1 MAVLG
6 LLAAGTALTS
16 VPEPAAAQLPNPF
29 GVLRAITRPLGGV
42 FRGPRMSRRHY
53 YSRRASRNRGPAVV
67 QAQPPAAAGA
77 AVAGAA
83 AAGTAAATVGA
94 PTAEAKPVETKSV
107 DQKAPAIE
115 TQAEKAAPAT
125 AQASPAQPAADAQV
139 PLPVPAPEK
148 STVANVPPPSKDS
161 TPSPAEATKL
171 APSGQERSGQERSG
185 QETASKDTAA
195 KDSFATGN
203 KPVPPAGPAP
213 QATAVPAVAVTQP
226 ATPAPP
232 AAPTTI
238 ATVPEAPATA
248 PPTATA
254 APQTPPPPVA
264 VRAASHQHNA
274 ALTRTAEPQNADTPT
289 TATANPAAQPQ
300 RPQNRLGLAGPLAW
314 PTAFEDAIGF
324 TLWPGE
330 YGERLRG
337 HGIGDVMSVAMV
349 SSRDLVARVRGSL
362 AMRSESKD
370 DANVGVVCSI
380 DPAAEQW
387 PASQIEQSLQLN
399 DKQRDALKQLKTAFS
414 EAAANI
420 KSSCRDEPSIAP
432 VERLRAMQG
441 TLWAVHD
448 ALQSLRGPLAKF
460 FDTLSDEQRQKF
472 AAPASAQTDPR
483 SMRPAQIAQLCGAP
497 PATGRQARAAEEQ
510 LSLNKT
516 QRASLDAFQKKAGEM
531 GQFLMAS
538 CLKPVAS
545 TPVERIDA
553 AADRLTAVI
562 FAASS
567 VNLALNDFYNQL
579 NEQQKSKFNAA
590 LR

>member
-1 MAVLG
+1 M
-6 LLAAGTALTS
+6 
-16 VPEPAAAQLPNPF
+16 
-29 GVLRAITRPLGGV
+29 
-42 FRGPRMSRRHY
+42 
-53 YSRRASRNRGPAVV
+53 V
-67 QAQPPAAAGA
+67 QTQPPAVAGA

-83 AAGTAAATVGA
+83 AAGTAAAVAGSSA
-94 PTAEAKPVETKSV
+94 AEAKPA
-107 DQKAPAIE
+107 DQKSPATE

-125 AQASPAQPAADAQV
+125 AQASPPQPEADSPV

-148 STVANVPPPSKDS
+148 SAAANVAPPPKDS
-161 TPSPAEATKL
+161 TPSPTDAAKP
-171 APSGQERSGQERSG
+171 APSGQD
-185 QETASKDTAA
+185 TAAKDAAA
-195 KDSFATGN
+195 KDSFAAVS
-203 KPVPPAGPAP
+203 KPAQPAP
-213 QATAVPAVAVTQP
+213 QATAVPVAAAQP
-226 ATPAPP
+226 AAPP
-232 AAPTTI
+232 AAATA

-248 PPTATA
+248 APTVAA

-264 VRAASHQHNA
+264 ARAANQQRNA
-274 ALTRTAEPQNADTPT
+274 ALTRSAEQNADTPT
-289 TATANPAAQPQ
+289 TATANSAGQPQ

-314 PTAFEDAIGF
+314 PTAFEDSIGF

-349 SSRDLVARVRGSL
+349 SSRDLINRVRGSL

-370 DANVGVVCSI
+370 DANAGVVCNI
-380 DPAAEQW
+380 DPATEQW

-420 KSSCRDEPSIAP
+420 KSSCRDEASIAP
-432 VERLRAMQG
+432 IERLRAMQG

-448 ALQSLRGPLAKF
+448 ALQGLRGPLAKF
-460 FDTLSDEQRQKF
+460 YDSLTDEQRQKF
-472 AAPASAQTDPR
+472 AAPASAQADPR

-510 LSLNKT
+510 LNLDKT
-516 QRASLDAFQKKAGEM
+516 QRASLEAFQKKAGEM

-567 VNLALNDFYNQL
+567 VSLALNDFYNQL

>member
-1 MAVLG
+1 
-6 LLAAGTALTS
+6 
-16 VPEPAAAQLPNPF
+16 VPSP
-29 GVLRAITRPLGGV
+29 
-42 FRGPRMSRRHY
+42 
-53 YSRRASRNRGPAVV
+53 
-67 QAQPPAAAGA
+67 
-77 AVAGAA
+77 VA
-83 AAGTAAATVGA
+83 
-94 PTAEAKPVETKSV
+94 
-107 DQKAPAIE
+107 
-115 TQAEKAAPAT
+115 
-125 AQASPAQPAADAQV
+125 
-139 PLPVPAPEK
+139 APEK
-148 STVANVPPPSKDS
+148 SAVANVAPSPKDT
-161 TPSPAEATKL
+161 TPSPAEAAKL
-171 APSGQERSGQERSG
+171 APSGQE
-185 QETASKDTAA
+185 AAAKDTAA
-195 KDSFATGN
+195 KDSFAAVS
-203 KPVPPAGPAP
+203 KPAP
-213 QATAVPAVAVTQP
+213 QGTAVPVAAAQP
-226 ATPAPP
+226 AAPP
-232 AAPTTI
+232 AATTA
-238 ATVPEAPATA
+238 ATAPEAPATA
-248 PPTATA
+248 APTVAAT
-254 APQTPPPPVA
+254 PQTPPPPVA
-264 VRAASHQHNA
+264 APAANQQRNA
-274 ALTRTAEPQNADTPT
+274 ALARSAEQNADTPT
-289 TATANPAAQPQ
+289 TATANTAEQPQ
-300 RPQNRLGLAGPLAW
+300 RPQNRLGLAGPLVW
-314 PTAFEDAIGF
+314 PTAFEDSIGF

-349 SSRDLVARVRGSL
+349 SSRDLVNRVRGSL
-362 AMRSESKD
+362 AMRNESKD
-370 DANVGVVCSI
+370 DANAGVVCNI

-414 EAAANI
+414 EVAANI
-420 KSSCRDEPSIAP
+420 KSSCRDEASIAP

-448 ALQSLRGPLAKF
+448 ALQGLRGPLAKF
-460 FDTLSDEQRQKF
+460 YDSLTDEQRQKF

-483 SMRPAQIAQLCGAP
+483 SMKPAQIAQLCGAP

-510 LSLNKT
+510 LSLDKT
-516 QRASLDAFQKKAGEM
+516 QRASLEAFQKKAGEM

>member
-1 MAVLG
+1 MRRRIMVVLG
-6 LLAAGTALTS
+6 LLAAGTALTA

-29 GVLRAITRPLGGV
+29 RVLRAITHPLGGIL
-42 FRGPRMSRRHY
+42 RGPRMSRRHY
-53 YSRRASRNRGPAVV
+53 YSRRAARNRAPVMV
-67 QAQPPAAAGA
+67 QTQPPAVAGA

-83 AAGTAAATVGA
+83 AAGAAAAAATAGGQTPA
-94 PTAEAKPVETKSV
+94 DTKP
-107 DQKAPAIE
+107 A
-115 TQAEKAAPAT
+115 TQVQTEKATPAT
-125 AQASPAQPAADAQV
+125 VQAAPQPAAEAQV
-139 PLPVPAPEK
+139 PVPVPAPEK
-148 STVANVPPPSKDS
+148 SAVAKVTPPPNDS
-161 TPSPAEATKL
+161 TPSAAEATKL
-171 APSGQERSGQERSG
+171 APSGQG
-185 QETASKDTAA
+185 TAAKDTPA
-195 KDSFATGN
+195 KDSFAAVS
-203 KPVPPAGPAP
+203 KSVPPPAEPAP
-213 QATAVPAVAVTQP
+213 QATAVPVAVAQP
-226 ATPAPP
+226 ATPAAPP
-232 AAPTTI
+232 AAAMTTA
-238 ATVPEAPATA
+238 ATIPEAPAAAA
-248 PPTATA
+248 PTVTA
-254 APQTPPPPVA
+254 APQVTPPPVA
-264 VRAASHQHNA
+264 ARASSHQQRNA
-274 ALTRTAEPQNADTPT
+274 ALARSAEPQQQQNAETPPT
-289 TATANPAAQPQ
+289 TATANPPAQQQ

-362 AMRSESKD
+362 AMRGESKD
-370 DANVGVVCSI
+370 DANAGVVCSI
-380 DPAAEQW
+380 DPATEQW

-420 KSSCRDEPSIAP
+420 KSACRDEASIAP
-432 VERLRAMQG
+432 VERLRAMQS
-441 TLWAVHD
+441 TLWAIHD
-448 ALQSLRGPLAKF
+448 ALQGLRGPLAKF

-483 SMRPAQIAQLCGAP
+483 SMTPAAIARLCGAP
-497 PATGRQARAAEEQ
+497 PATGRQARQAEEQ
-510 LSLNKT
+510 LSLNKA
-516 QRASLDAFQKKAGEM
+516 QRASLDAFQKKSAEM

-579 NEQQKSKFNAA
+579 NEDQKSKFNSA